1 MQNEMMIALGR
12 AVFFHRNWLFLA
24 LFVVVFAAYPPL
36 APGVGETLLDYL
48 GGLAILAGLGVR
60 ALVIGVTPVPR
71 EGTAKRVD
79 ADALK
84 TEGLFSLC
92 RNPLYVGNVLISTGV
107 FLIHGR
113 PLAIVLGI
121 ALTIFL
127 YQAIIANEE
136 NFLKGKFGAAYDRYM
151 GAVNRWLPDLTRLPS
166 VLRGMHF
173 NLGRWLSIEWTVI
186 FMAAL
191 VSGSAL
197 WLEAASARPPASVL
211 VIYGLGLVLG
221 LLGLSARRRLRSQ
234 GR

>member
-1 MQNEMMIALGR
+1 MQNPTMIALGR
-12 AVFFHRNWLFLA
+12 LVFYHRNWLFLA
-24 LFVVVFAAYPPL
+24 LFVAVFVAYPPL
-36 APGVGETLLDYL
+36 APGPGETMLDYL
-48 GGLAILAGLGVR
+48 GGLAIVTGLAVR

-84 TEGLFSLC
+84 TEGLFAVC
-92 RNPLYVGNVLISTGV
+92 RNPLYVGNVLISSGV

-113 PLAIVLGI
+113 LLAIVLGI

-136 NFLKGKFGAAYDRYM
+136 NFLKGKFGAAYERYM
-151 GAVNRWLPDLTRLPS
+151 SEVNRWRPDLPRLAGA
-166 VLRGMHF
+166 LRAMHF
-173 NLGRWLSIEWTVI
+173 NLGYWLSIEWTVI

-197 WLEAASARPPASVL
+197 WLEATSTWPPGHVL
-211 VIYGLGLVLG
+211 VIYTLGLVLG
-221 LLGLSARRRLRSQ
+221 LLGLSARRALRA
-234 GR
+234 